1 AARRASVRSRL
12 ICSSP
17 GWCGGQFTFCRSRD
31 LAEALPFPRQ
41 KVNCPRLP
49 PRVPASSSARYE
61 ETARPL
67 RVRRSYIPPT
77 PNPLSTARM
86 YGRDLRA
93 SLCVAGLLLPEAVAY
108 AAIAGLP
115 AQSAILAA
123 IAGALVYAIA
133 GRSRFAVI
141 APTSSSAAI
150 LGAALP
156 ALSPDAGER

>member
-1 AARRASVRSRL
+1 
-12 ICSSP
+12 
-17 GWCGGQFTFCRSRD
+17 
-31 LAEALPFPRQ
+31 
-41 KVNCPRLP
+41 
-49 PRVPASSSARYE
+49 
-61 ETARPL
+61 
-67 RVRRSYIPPT
+67 
-77 PNPLSTARM
+77 M

-93 SLCVAGLLLPEAVAY
+93 SFSVAGLLLPEAVAY

-133 GRSRFAVI
+133 GRSRFAMI

-156 ALSPDAGER
+156 ALSANPAERLALAAVVTALVAACFLLAAL